1 MMADCHNQT
10 PLRLSLSK
18 PVRNLAPCR
27 GAFDRLRLSGVGG
40 IVGLAF
46 AISPALA
53 KPPPPGYQA
62 ALPAPA
68 PAPRAADGSI
78 FNASISYTPLF
89 QGLRARSVGD
99 PVTISLTE
107 NTTTSKSAGSKTQ
120 RGGGASITP
129 PAAFPFGWL
138 NPESLKASAQGSFKG
153 DGTATQSSTF
163 SSELTVTIAEVRTG
177 GTALLRGEK
186 RMMLSQGQEW
196 VQFSGIVR
204 LADIDADNR
213 IASTRVADA
222 HFEYSGNG
230 AVQRAGREG
239 WLSRFF
245 NMLSP
250 F

>member
-1 MMADCHNQT
+1 M
-10 PLRLSLSK
+10 LRRALL
-18 PVRNLAPCR
+18 LA
-27 GAFDRLRLSGVGG
+27 
-40 IVGLAF
+40 LAVS
-46 AISPALA
+46 SPAIA
-53 KPPPPGYQA
+53 KPPPPGFEA
-62 ALPAPA
+62 AMPA
-68 PAPRAADGSI
+68 PAPRTADGSI
-78 FNASISYTPLF
+78 FNASVGYAPLF

-107 NTTTSKSAGSKTQ
+107 NTTATKSAGSKTQ
-120 RGGGASITP
+120 RGGNGAIVP
-129 PAAFPFGWL
+129 PAAFPFAWL
-138 NPESLKASAQGSFKG
+138 NPESLKASAAGSFKG

-163 SSELTVTIAEVRTG
+163 SSELSVTIAEVRPN

-196 VQFSGIVR
+196 VQFSGVVR

-222 HFEYSGNG
+222 RFEYSGNG

-245 NMLSP
+245 NMISP